1 MNPYAVFAGGL
12 PAICQGHIAA
22 ERSRL
27 AQRLAE
33 PGRYARV
40 QGLERAVDVVRY
52 PIKGKPLISYLK
64 ANDREACGNNRSA
77 PQGDWAEHKR
87 APQRFNL

>member
-1 MNPYAVFAGGL
+1 MMNPYAVLAGGL

-33 PGRYARV
+33 PGHYARV
-40 QGLERAVDVVRY
+40 QGLERSVDVVRY

-64 ANDREACGNNRSA
+64 SNGREACGNNRRP
-77 PQGDWAEHKR
+77 PQGDRTEHKR
-87 APQRFNL
+87 VA